1 MDIFQ
6 VEALGFAIK
15 AVGPLGI
22 SAALVAFGA
31 LLVMVI
37 RAR

>member
-1 MDIFQ
+1 MDMFQ
-6 VEALGFAIK
+6 IEALGFAIK

-31 LLVMVI
+31 LLVIVM

>member
-1 MDIFQ
+1 MDVFQ
-6 VEALGFAIK
+6 IEALGFAIK

-22 SAALVAFGA
+22 CAALVAFGA
-31 LLVMVI
+31 LLVGLM